1 MSECII
7 HIELVG
13 STVTLT
19 RIRFS
24 FKIRLHISVLKEEQ
38 WDVDFQN
45 AIMLLNTLHTRCSIS
60 ALLTASDWF
69 VQFLL
74 HFIMVLFYKTKPLK
88 KKTKQTSA

>member
-7 HIELVG
+7 HIELVD

-24 FKIRLHISVLKEEQ
+24 FKIRLHISVLKEDQWEEQ

-45 AIMLLNTLHTRCSIS
+45 AIILQQNASEY
-60 ALLTASDWF
+60 LT
-69 VQFLL
+69 
-74 HFIMVLFYKTKPLK
+74 H
-88 KKTKQTSA
+88 